1 MEDKIFISLD
11 NLHKITIKIES
22 LSESPDSRRN
32 CNFCWFNIDTFNP
45 KNCKTFIMLIKE
57 VIDFISSK
65 NIINIKQY
73 VYSDDCSYFKKSQIS
88 NYMEDNNSIF
98 IIDTKIEDFIEE
110 IVNVFDIKKI

>member
-1 MEDKIFISLD
+1 MEDKLFISLD
-11 NLHKITIKIES
+11 KLHKITIKIG
-22 LSESPDSRRN
+22 N
-32 CNFCWFNIDTFNP
+32 CNFCWFNIDSFNP

-65 NIINIKQY
+65 NIKNIKQY
-73 VYSDDCSYFKKSQIS
+73 VYSDDCSYFKNSQI
-88 NYMEDNNSIF
+88 NKYIEDDKNIF